1 MDTHFVLGSKGGIG
15 KSLASAFL
23 ASFCQSKGADVHCF
37 DTDPQNHTLGGYTAF
52 PVKILSL
59 IDKDTRQVNT
69 RRFDSFLEEDLFPL
83 AEAEQ
88 ADESGKS
95 RQIIVDNGSATYL
108 PLCAYLA
115 ENPVVQTLQGY
126 GEVYIHTLITGG
138 QAQDETIRCL
148 KTLLGAFS
156 TCRFVIWLN
165 RFFGSVEADGQPFPE
180 NPLCKSTAVHAIVS
194 IPHLTRDTYGKDIE
208 ELLSAKLTVAQAVA
222 ASKGEGKKL
231 FGIMATQ
238 RLQIFE
244 RQMNNELDKARL
256 L

>member
-1 MDTHFVLGSKGGIG
+1 MDTHLVLGSKGGIG

-23 ASFCQSKGADVHCF
+23 ASFFQSKGADVHCF

-59 IDKDTRQVNT
+59 IDQDTRQVNT
-69 RRFDSFLEEDLFPL
+69 RRFDSFVEDDLLAL
-83 AEAEQ
+83 AEAEKS
-88 ADESGKS
+88 ESGKFCEV
-95 RQIIVDNGSATYL
+95 IVDNGSATYL

-138 QAQDETIRCL
+138 QAQDETIRSL
-148 KTLLGAFS
+148 DRMLGIFT
-156 TCRFVIWLN
+156 TCRFVIWIN
-165 RFFGSVEADGQPFPE
+165 RFFGRVEVDGKPFTE
-180 NPLCKSTAVHAIVS
+180 HPLCKNPAVYATVA
-194 IPHLTRDTYGKDIE
+194 IPHLTRETYGKDIE

-222 ASKGEGKKL
+222 ASKGEGGRL

-238 RLQIFE
+238 RLQVFE